1 MQILRRGTG
10 LGFLFFAIHFL
21 CNLLS
26 ETAPEPVVFVLAIA
40 AYIYTLVKM
49 LTYAGLGELF
59 ASGVIGFASM
69 FFFEIFSWSFHDY
82 NFSDAW
88 LSLYLTGFYSAVA
101 GVVISVFVCLNRQKN
116 NSESSLQKIQ
126 NNFTEVIME
135 KDKKIKLSIYLIIS
149 IVSCAYL
156 VIPEFSGI
164 GVLIFTLLQAVMLF
178 FIMPDKKRLVWF
190 LPIVIFGIN
199 SFISSNTM
207 WRMPNV
213 IVSIAVIA
221 IMYHGFDI
229 YDTSVASFIHIGQ
242 RIAAPPKFFCVPF
255 KWIFEA
261 NGNTGIIKR
270 ITVAVIISIPCVVI
284 LLAVLSSA
292 DMVFGTGI
300 ENFLEQ
306 ISNSF
311 HDNLI
316 LKGIVSIVCGFYLF
330 GAVYAGHMKFT
341 GKTWSFPDK
350 KIDTLILNIV
360 LSSILLVY
368 TMFII
373 VQFKYLFTDGELPYD
388 LSYTE
393 YARKG
398 FFELLALT
406 AVNIILII
414 FSVNFTKTAKNRFT
428 TILCCYM
435 CIVTVILLA
444 SSFYRMQLYNAD
456 DGLTRLRFMVFGF
469 LIFEALGL
477 VFTFIYILKPK
488 FNITAVY
495 LCIALFYYMLL
506 NIVPIDYFV
515 AKSQVDRYLAGT
527 NDGIYYTLT
536 LSYDAA
542 PQIERLYGT
551 EYNNDAKQWFYDRE
565 EYQKSLPQR
574 WQRINYS
581 LSACLQ

>member
-1 MQILRRGTG
+1 MQIFRRGIG

-26 ETAPEPVVFVLAIA
+26 ETVPELIVFILAIV
-40 AYIYTLVKM
+40 AYVYTLVKM
-49 LTYAGLGELF
+49 LTYAGPGELF

-69 FFFEIFSWSFHDY
+69 FFFEIFSWGFYD
-82 NFSDAW
+82 NELSDVW
-88 LSLYLTGFYSAVA
+88 FNLYLTGFYSAVA
-101 GVVISVFVCLNRQKN
+101 GVVISVLVCLNRRKN
-116 NSESSLQKIQ
+116 DAENEKIQ
-126 NNFTEVIME
+126 SNFTEVIME
-135 KDKKIKLSIYLIIS
+135 KDKKINLSIYLIIS

-156 VIPEFSGI
+156 VIPEFSGM

-178 FIMPDKKRLVWF
+178 FIMPDRKRLIWF
-190 LPIVIFGIN
+190 LPIIIFGIN

-207 WRMPNV
+207 WRMPNI

-221 IMYHGFDI
+221 IMYHGFDMS
-229 YDTSVASFIHIGQ
+229 DTSVTSFIHIGQ
-242 RIAAPPKFFCVPF
+242 RIVAPPKFFSIPL

-261 NGNTGIIKR
+261 NGNTRVIKR
-270 ITVAVIISIPCVVI
+270 VLIAIIISIPCVVI

-292 DMVFGTGI
+292 DMIFGTGI
-300 ENFLEQ
+300 ENFIEQ
-306 ISNSF
+306 IANSF

-316 LKGIVSIVCGFYLF
+316 LKCIVSITCGFYLF

-341 GKTWSFPDK
+341 GKTWSFPEK
-350 KIDTLILNIV
+350 RIDTLILNIV

-368 TMFII
+368 TIFII

-406 AVNIILII
+406 AVNVILII
-414 FSVNFTKTAKNRFT
+414 FAVNFTKTVKNRFT
-428 TILCCYM
+428 TILCCYL
-435 CIVTVILLA
+435 CVVTIVLLV

-477 VFTFIYILKPK
+477 IFTFIYILKPK

-495 LCIALFYYMLL
+495 LCIALFYYTVL
-506 NIVPIDYFV
+506 NLVPIDYFV
-515 AKSQVDRYLAGT
+515 AKSQVDRYFSGDNAGI
-527 NDGIYYTLT
+527 DYTLT

-551 EYNNDAKQWFYDRE
+551 EYDAEAKQWIYDRE
-565 EYQKSLPQR
+565 EYFKQIPAR
-574 WQRINYS
+574 WQRINYR
-581 LSACLQ
+581 LNI